1 MSRVQANGLEIE
13 VEQHGDPAHPPVLLI
28 MGLATQLIH
37 WPQDFI
43 DRLVGA
49 GYRVIR
55 FDNRDIGLSERLE
68 HLSAPKATLSML
80 SGALGLGRLPG
91 IGVDNPGVHTGIGS
105 GLAEPARAGL
115 GIRRRIRRSEQR
127 DALIRAG
134 CDTPLPAK
142 VFGGSPKA
150 VKRPTGLHRR
160 RSSGP

>member
-37 WPQDFI
+37 WPPDFI

-80 SGALGLGRLPG
+80 SGALGLGWLFAPYNLG
-91 IGVDNPGVHTGIGS
+91 DMAADTAGVLDALDID
-105 GLAEPARAGL
+105 RAHVV
-115 GIRRRIRRSEQR
+115 GIRGSRNGFSWLHWLLCKLLRVRRGRRH
-127 DALIRAG
+127 
-134 CDTPLPAK
+134 
-142 VFGGSPKA
+142 F
-150 VKRPTGLHRR
+150 
-160 RSSGP
+160 